1 MSTSHSEPRLQTYKA
16 GGVVAIHSFV
26 KFGADDEHVVQSAAG
41 TDANV
46 GIAMNAAAAAEDP
59 VEVALPGGGGKLRL
73 AATLARGTFVASD
86 ASGDGVA
93 PIAANR
99 LGAFLQESGVDNDI
113 VAVEVV
119 APTIL

>member
-1 MSTSHSEPRLQTYKA
+1 MSTSHSEPRLQTYLA
-16 GGVVAIHSFV
+16 ESAIVKFSLV

-46 GIAMNAAAAAEDP
+46 GIAMNDAPLAEDP

-73 AATLARGTFVASD
+73 AATLARGTFVVSD

-93 PIAANR
+93 PTASDR

-119 APTIL
+119 PPTVL